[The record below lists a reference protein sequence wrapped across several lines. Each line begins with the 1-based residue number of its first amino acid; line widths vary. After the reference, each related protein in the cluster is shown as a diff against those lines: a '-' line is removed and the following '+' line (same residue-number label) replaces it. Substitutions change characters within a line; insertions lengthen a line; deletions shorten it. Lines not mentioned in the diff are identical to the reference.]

1 MSEDKKIKKT
11 KKVKQSKTFSIK
23 KLPAFYKKKKNL
35 KKIEKKIFKGLHIA
49 NDESFV
55 RSLYMQKDGSGD
67 VNLEIRQKI
76 ETNHEDAGFL
86 HVVTGPNM

>member
-1 MSEDKKIKKT
+1 VIEE
-11 KKVKQSKTFSIK
+11 F
-23 KLPAFYKKKKNL
+23 LPRDQQF
-35 KKIEKKIFKGLHIA
+35 IA
-49 NDESFV
+49 ND
-55 RSLYMQKDGSGD
+55 LYMQKDGSGD